1 MLSSR
6 AQTDGAAIYRPR
18 LLGLLGLLGR
28 LGLLDLL
35 LPPLELE
42 EAAAL
47 PPPALPLP
55 AALSAS
61 TSSAIL

>member
-1 MLSSR
+1 VLSS

-28 LGLLDLL
+28 LGLL

-55 AALSAS
+55 AALSAG